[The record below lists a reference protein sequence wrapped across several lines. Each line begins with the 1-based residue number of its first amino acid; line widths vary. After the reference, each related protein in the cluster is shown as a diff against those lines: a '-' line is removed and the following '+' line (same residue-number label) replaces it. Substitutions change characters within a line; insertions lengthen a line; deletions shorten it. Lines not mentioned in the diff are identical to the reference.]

1 MSRLR
6 VLMISGEYPPM
17 EGGVADFTAILSRAM
32 AADAEVH
39 VLTSLGP
46 MPGQGRATTASSDIA
61 VEDGV
66 IVHRRMDA
74 WSWLPLRRAVS
85 ELLTAHDIDVV
96 NIQYQTAA
104 YGMHPAINL
113 LPMMERRVPMVVT
126 FHDLLVPYLL
136 PKAGALREWVNLT
149 LARRCRAAIVTNAQ
163 DHRRL
168 AAVRG
173 IPRLERI
180 PIGSNI
186 STALPADYDRAAWR
200 ERWGLPDE
208 SVVLCYFGFLNASKG
223 GEDLVHA
230 LHQLVN
236 DGVGSNA
243 MDARLLM
250 IGGAVGASDPTNRA
264 YLTHVRALI
273 AELGLEERVIWTG
286 HLPDAE
292 VSACFAIADVCLLPY
307 RDGVSFR
314 RGSLMAALAHGM
326 PIISTYPPME
336 MLGDEIPSEA
346 MWLVPP
352 SDPVALAD
360 AVRSLMRGGRWA
372 QRMIADDLRQRL
384 GAGAQ
389 ALSAAFG
396 WDQIA
401 ERTLRLLTEVAH
413 G

>member
-17 EGGVADFTAILSRAM
+17 EGGVADFTAILSQAM

-46 MPGQGRATTASSDIA
+46 ATSQGRETTASDNIA

-66 IVHRRMDA
+66 VVHRRMHA
-74 WSWLPLRRAVS
+74 WSWLPLLRAVS
-85 ELLTAHDIDVV
+85 ELLESQSIDVV

-113 LPMMERRVPMVVT
+113 LPMMVRALGPTRVPMVVT

-136 PKAGALREWVNLT
+136 PKAGPLREWVNLT
-149 LARRCRAAIVTNAQ
+149 LARRCRVAIVTNAQ

-186 STALPADYDRAAWR
+186 STALPPNYDRAAWR

-230 LHQLVN
+230 LHQLVS
-236 DGVGSNA
+236 DG

-250 IGGAVGASDPTNRA
+250 IGGAIGASDPTNRA
-264 YLTHVRALI
+264 YLARVRALI
-273 AELGLEERVIWTG
+273 AELGLAERVIWTG
-286 HLPDAE
+286 HLPDE
-292 VSACFAIADVCLLPY
+292 QVSACFAIADLCLLPY

-326 PIISTYPPME
+326 PIISTYPI
-336 MLGDEIPSEA
+336 DDQIPSEA

-352 SDPVALAD
+352 SDPAALAD
-360 AVRSLMRGGRWA
+360 AVRSLMRD
-372 QRMIADDLRQRL
+372 DDLRRRL
-384 GAGAQ
+384 GAGARE
-389 ALSAAFG
+389 LSAAFG

-401 ERTLRLLTEVAH
+401 EHTLRLLTEVAH

>member
-39 VLTSLGP
+39 VLTSWDP
-46 MPGQGRATTASSDIA
+46 KSGQGRAATASDNGDLIVA
-61 VEDGV
+61 VEDRV
-66 IVHRRMDA
+66 VVHRRMES

-85 ELLTAHDIDVV
+85 ELLIAHDIDVV

-113 LPMMERRVPMVVT
+113 LPMMQRALGPTRVPMVVT

-149 LARRCRAAIVTNAQ
+149 LARRCQAAIVTNAQ
-163 DHRRL
+163 DQRRL
-168 AAVRG
+168 AAVRS

-186 STALPADYDRAAWR
+186 STVLPADYDRAAWR
-200 ERWGLPDE
+200 ARWGLPDE

-223 GEDLVHA
+223 GEDLVQA
-230 LHQLVN
+230 LHQLVST
-236 DGVGSNA
+236 G
-243 MDARLLM
+243 MDACLLM
-250 IGGAVGASDPTNRA
+250 IGGAVGASDPTNCA
-264 YLTHVRALI
+264 YLARVRALI

-286 HLPDAE
+286 HLPDE
-292 VSACFAIADVCLLPY
+292 QVSACFAIADLCLLPY

-326 PIISTYPPME
+326 PIISTYPTD
-336 MLGDEIPSEA
+336 DEIPSEA

-352 SDPVALAD
+352 SDPAALAD
-360 AVRSLMRGGRWA
+360 AVRTLMRD
-372 QRMIADDLRQRL
+372 DDLRQRL
-384 GAGAQ
+384 KVGARG
-389 ALSAAFG
+389 LSAAFG